1 MCSAWVP
8 SSRAL
13 RYGALLGSAT
23 PRVGG
28 QRRKGIVPLRTV
40 GQTCRF
46 ERRFNPL
53 SLLGSRHAPWSRD
66 PCLLGHPLSKYIGIK
81 FPEFVAQGCFNLTL
95 RVERTDPSGQ
105 AFALFNRY

>member
-53 SLLGSRHAPWSRD
+53 SLLGPRHAPLSRD
-66 PCLLGHPLSKYIGIK
+66 PDLFRHPVAKYFGIE
-81 FPEFVAQGCFNLTL
+81 FPEFVAQGCFNLAL

-105 AFALFNRY
+105 ALALFNRY